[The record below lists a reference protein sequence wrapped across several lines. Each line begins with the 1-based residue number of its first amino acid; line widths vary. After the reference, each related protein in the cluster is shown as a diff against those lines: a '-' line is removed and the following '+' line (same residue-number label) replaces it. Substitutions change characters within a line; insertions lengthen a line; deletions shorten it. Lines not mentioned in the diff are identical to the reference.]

1 MLRKDLFY
9 CYYNDGNC
17 EAFYCTPDARI
28 AFKYVYSSVRRLNCI
43 FPSTMVYKPVM
54 NFTVFKGYKPCYNFN
69 VKMSRFTMNPPA
81 GCTAEPVYFSDTFLE
96 YFKYFSNDKNPM
108 PPVMEPVHLMH
119 QTDGTVIKR
128 IEHINCTFVQYTA
141 SQDMYADK
149 AVNLSDSD
157 MIEVRELFKALN
169 MIWYTGGA
177 NNG

>member
-17 EAFYCTPDARI
+17 EAFYCTSDART

-43 FPSTMVYKPVM
+43 FPSTMLYKPSM

-81 GCTAEPVYFSDTFLE
+81 GCNATPVYFSDTFLD
-96 YFKYFSNDKNPM
+96 YFKYFSNDEHPM
-108 PPVMEPVHLMH
+108 PLVMEPVHLLH
-119 QTDGTVIKR
+119 QTDATVIKR
-128 IEHINCTFVQYTA
+128 IYRIKCDINTYTTIDESYNDNA
-141 SQDMYADK
+141 FELTDRDK
-149 AVNLSDSD
+149 S
-157 MIEVRELFKALN
+157 EVRELFKTLN
-169 MIWYTGGA
+169 LIWYTRSA